1 MNALA
6 MNPRSELHALEPIG
20 LGTPAVESLLS
31 YLCRLAVSHTV
42 SLATLS
48 RKVASTMGWEISGR
62 DDWSLANICGM
73 GEAANNWSA
82 ALSAMTGVER
92 LDNLTLLPWRDV
104 VSQLG
109 LTNRSLRWCPE
120 CFARDKAE
128 GQSPY
133 FRLAW
138 TVNEVTVCPEHK
150 TELVNICPDCGR
162 TEGRRKSAYVVP
174 GWCSH
179 CGGFLGADGE
189 RVAATPEA
197 LWKANQVGAMLA
209 IQPALVH
216 APEQDVL
223 RSTIQHLI
231 TRLDNGKS
239 AYFAERIG
247 LNRATVHHWMKS
259 GGCPGLPGHLRIA
272 SQTGLSLPKVLT
284 GDLSGWTPGLA
295 SVHQLALLFPEHGTR
310 STPRTLDWD
319 KVRTEMTAMAKL
331 PTPISVAEVARRLD
345 VNLHG
350 LYRNANREAR
360 ILSERWKQYMKRKGA
375 QSVEQ
380 TRSIVEA
387 ACLGMVADGQAV
399 NLRSLKMRL
408 TPEEF
413 GKVQGAVYLLQEFRD
428 ELT

>member
-1 MNALA
+1 MSGAPT
-6 MNPRSELHALEPIG
+6 NPRSELHALEPIG

-31 YLCRLAVSHTV
+31 YLCRLAVSHSV
-42 SLATLS
+42 SMVALS

-73 GEAANNWSA
+73 GDAANNWSA

-109 LTNRSLRWCPE
+109 LTNRSSRWCRD
-120 CFARDKAE
+120 CFAQDKAD
-128 GQSPY
+128 GRLPY

-138 TVNEVTVCPEHK
+138 TVNEVTGCPEHK
-150 TELVNICPDCGR
+150 TELVNTCPDCGR

-179 CGGFLGADGE
+179 CGAFLGAGGE
-189 RVAATPEA
+189 RAVATPEA

-209 IQPALVH
+209 MQPTLAH

-239 AYFAERIG
+239 AHFAERIG

-259 GGCPGLPGHLRIA
+259 GGCPGLSGHLRIA

-284 GDLSGWTPGLA
+284 GDISGWTPVSA

-310 STPRTLDWD
+310 STPRTLDCD
-319 KVRTEMTAMAKL
+319 KVRTEMTAMARL

-345 VNLHG
+345 INLHG

-360 ILSERWKQYMKRKGA
+360 VLSERWKQYMKRKGE
-375 QSVEQ
+375 QSIEQ
-380 TRSIVEA
+380 ARSIVEA

-399 NLRSLKMRL
+399 NLRSLKTRL